1 METQIHPMGLSEL
14 AAGLEVTEHQEAR
27 GVATVDTTDADL
39 AERLAPFAGDLPCAP
54 DEAATVLERYA
65 KGGSVGAAA
74 HAAEVAPV
82 TAAKTLHLLGESV
95 SPLTPTGR
103 DVVRDWIV
111 GDLSRSEALE
121 LTRVGET
128 EFALAT
134 YVETHD
140 PIEEACAAVEGV
152 LAADRLSK
160 ESPLADAT
168 GDGTEHL

>member
-1 METQIHPMGLSEL
+1 MGLSEL
-14 AAGLEVTEHQEAR
+14 AEGLEVTESQQER

-54 DEAATVLERYA
+54 GEAATVLERYA
-65 KGGSVGAAA
+65 EGASVGVAA
-74 HAAEVAPV
+74 HTAGVAPV

-95 SPLTPTGR
+95 SPLGPTGR
-103 DVVRDWIV
+103 DIVRDWIA
-111 GDLSRSEALE
+111 GSLSRSEALE
-121 LTRVGET
+121 LTRVGQT

-152 LAADRLSK
+152 LAADRLTD

-168 GDGTEHL
+168 GDATDLL

>member
-1 METQIHPMGLSEL
+1 MGLSEL
-14 AAGLEVTEHQEAR
+14 AAGLEVTESQDAR

-39 AERLAPFAGDLPCAP
+39 AERLAPFAEDLPCTA
-54 DEAATVLERYA
+54 DEAATALERYA

-74 HAAEVAPV
+74 HTAGVAPV

-95 SPLTPTGR
+95 SPLGPTGR
-103 DVVRDWIV
+103 DIVRDWIA

-121 LTRVGET
+121 LARVGDT

-134 YVETHD
+134 YVETHE

-152 LAADRLSK
+152 LAADRLTD

-168 GDGTEHL
+168 GDTTDFL